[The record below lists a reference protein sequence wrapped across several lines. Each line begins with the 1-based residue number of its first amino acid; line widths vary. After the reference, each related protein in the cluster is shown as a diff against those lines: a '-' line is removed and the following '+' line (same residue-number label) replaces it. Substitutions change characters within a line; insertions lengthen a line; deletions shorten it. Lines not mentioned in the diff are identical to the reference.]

1 MESKP
6 RAEAVP
12 GLGGSSRRLL
22 ANVGWMLLSQGAG
35 KVAGFAF
42 VLIVARGLGTTEYGY
57 FNFAISFAPL
67 FLIFG
72 AWGINI
78 VVASDIA
85 REPERLSEVFS
96 SGFVLRF
103 VLELLGLVACL
114 ATAPF
119 FVHDVTAWLTVAIVA
134 AALLLDDV
142 SGYLGNVFRAFEQMR
157 YQSLVTLAN
166 RIASTVLALA
176 AVLAGGELIAVSA
189 MYFLGSLGALVLA
202 LVTLRQKF
210 PPIRLTDRRREL
222 VGSLL
227 RGGFLVGIASALSMA
242 LFRID
247 VVLLQG
253 IRGAHDVALY
263 GVAYRFIDSFLF
275 FAWGVVNAALPLIAR
290 ARGRA
295 ERARAFQLPVALLL
309 AFYLPLLVWPIFC
322 SRWLVVTLFS
332 DRYAAAAP
340 AVPWLAASAAF
351 YAAAY
356 LARVSAIAAGRRAA
370 LVWIAAV
377 GVAVNVGVN
386 AVVIPRHGFVGA
398 AVVTFVSEVLD
409 AALLLALTTRADLTL
424 YVSRVAAVPVA
435 AAGCMAVF
443 LLATGLRD
451 ASAFVGGGL
460 VYLVAL
466 AAAARLI
473 APDESRKAVGLLRRR
488 GSPGPPLPESPPA

>member
-1 MESKP
+1 
-6 RAEAVP
+6 
-12 GLGGSSRRLL
+12 
-22 ANVGWMLLSQGAG
+22 MLLSQGAG
-35 KVAGFAF
+35 KLAAFAF
-42 VLIVARGLGTTEYGY
+42 VLIVARGLGTAEYGY

-78 VVASDIA
+78 VVATDIS

-103 VLELLGLVACL
+103 GLELLGLVACL

-119 FVHDVTAWLTVAIVA
+119 FVHSLTAWLTVAIVA

-142 SGYLGNVFRAFEQMR
+142 SGFLGNVFRAFEQMR

-166 RIASTVLALA
+166 RLASTVLALV
-176 AVLAGGELIAVSA
+176 AVALGGELVAVAA
-189 MYFLGSLGALVLA
+189 MYFLGSLGALLLG
-202 LVTLRQKF
+202 LVTLRRKF
-210 PPIRLTDRRREL
+210 PPIRLADRRREL
-222 VGSLL
+222 VGRLL
-227 RGGFLVGIASALSMA
+227 RGGVLVGIASALSMA

-253 IRGAHDVALY
+253 IRGARDVALY
-263 GVAYRFIDSFLF
+263 GIAYRFIDALLF

-290 ARGRA
+290 AQGRE

-332 DRYAAAAP
+332 ERYAAAAP
-340 AVPWLAASAAF
+340 AVPWLAASASF

-409 AALLLALTTRADLTL
+409 AVLLLVLTIRTDLTL
-424 YVSRVAAVPVA
+424 YLSRIAAVPLT
-435 AAGCMAVF
+435 AAGCMAAF
-443 LLATGLRD
+443 LLVTGLRD
-451 ASAFVGGGL
+451 GGAFVAGGL
-460 VYLVAL
+460 VYLCAL
-466 AAAARLI
+466 AASARVI
-473 APDESRKAVGLLRRR
+473 APAESRKALGLLWRRI
-488 GSPGPPLPESPPA
+488 SPRAPLPESPPA

>member
-1 MESKP
+1 
-6 RAEAVP
+6 
-12 GLGGSSRRLL
+12 
-22 ANVGWMLLSQGAG
+22 MLLSQGAG
-35 KVAGFAF
+35 KLAGFAF
-42 VLIVARGLGTTEYGY
+42 VLIVARGLGTNDYGY

-85 REPERLSEVFS
+85 REPERVSEVFS

-103 VLELLGLVACL
+103 GLELLGLLACL
-114 ATAPF
+114 ASAPF
-119 FVHDVTAWLTVAIVA
+119 FVHHFTPWLTVAIVA

-157 YQSLVTLAN
+157 YQSVVTLVN
-166 RIASTVLALA
+166 RIASTVLALV
-176 AVLAGGELIAVSA
+176 AVVLGGGLIAVAA
-189 MYFLGSLGALVLA
+189 MYFLGSLGALLLA
-202 LVTLRQKF
+202 LRTLRRKF
-210 PPIRLTDRRREL
+210 PPIRLADRRREL
-222 VGSLL
+222 VRRLL
-227 RGGFLVGIASALSMA
+227 RSGFLVGIASALSMA

-247 VVLLQG
+247 TVLLQG
-253 IRGAHDVALY
+253 IRGTRDVALY

-275 FAWGVVNAALPLIAR
+275 FAWGVVNAAIPLLAR
-290 ARGRA
+290 AEGR
-295 ERARAFQLPVALLL
+295 EGRARAFQLPVALLL
-309 AFYLPLLVWPIFC
+309 AFYLPLLVWPVFC

-356 LARVSAIAAGRRAA
+356 LARVSAIAAGRRVA

-398 AVVTFVSEVLD
+398 AVVTFASEVLD
-409 AALLLALTTRADLTL
+409 AALLLVLAGRADLTL
-424 YVSRVAAVPVA
+424 YLSRLAAVPLTA
-435 AAGCMAVF
+435 AAAMAVF
-443 LLATGLRD
+443 LFATGLRD
-451 ASAFVGGGL
+451 AGAFVAGGL
-460 VYLVAL
+460 VYVAAL
-466 AAAARLI
+466 AVAARLI
-473 APDESRKAVGLLRRR
+473 APDESRRALALLRRR
-488 GSPGPPLPESPPA
+488 ASPRAPVPESPV